1 MQRCVIQTQN
11 SVGMV
16 FLTPFSVSP
25 LFAVLSRS
33 LVPVV
38 QLCVCKDTIIKDSLK
53 KMDRPLFRD
62 FWPRFLDSLKGSWGE
77 GLRSSDPG
85 CPGFYATGVC
95 IQMDAK
101 CTNCKTECLLCS
113 RWLMLF
119 SHVTSS

>member
-62 FWPRFLDSLKGSWGE
+62 FWPRFLDSLKGPWGE
-77 GLRSSDPG
+77 G
-85 CPGFYATGVC
+85 
-95 IQMDAK
+95 
-101 CTNCKTECLLCS
+101 
-113 RWLMLF
+113 
-119 SHVTSS
+119 